1 MYMHSLETEHW
12 SWITD
17 HEQMLTD
24 HESQDFDVETMIFT
38 LEKSFTLETTDENGE
53 YYND

>member
-24 HESQDFDVETMIFT
+24 HESHDI
-38 LEKSFTLETTDENGE
+38 TTDIDLMIDGISTTNQTNFGE
-53 YYND
+53 YNYE

>member
-17 HEQMLTD
+17 HEQMLSD

-38 LEKSFTLETTDENGE
+38 LDLETTNENGE